1 VGLDRQKDALLD
13 EMGQRLTRKLELE
26 TRFTLAGR

>member
-13 EMGQRLTRKLELE
+13 EMGQRLTRTLELE